1 MFSDEFLENEILLF
15 RPDKIIIHTSNSIA
29 TSVKLYE
36 RHKLIAEELFK
47 LKQARI
53 HNQSVIVNL
62 YQFFLNINTF
72 RLLSIDH
79 CIKL

>member
-1 MFSDEFLENEILLF
+1 LIYESLFLSPNLSN
-15 RPDKIIIHTSNSIA
+15 KIIIHTSNSIA

-53 HNQSVIVNL
+53 HNHHVRLHNEKIVFMN
-62 YQFFLNINTF
+62 FNTF

-79 CIKL
+79 CIKF